1 MRKKNGAR
9 GIRFPDFRLYYKA
22 TVIKTQ
28 NCVICEDWVDLETVI
43 QDEVSQ
49 KDKNKQRMLIDICGI
64 QKNCTDGLIYKAE
77 IETQV
82 QRTDVQIPMGEGRWD
97 ELGDGD

>member
-1 MRKKNGAR
+1 MVTFTMLTFPILKHGILVWKHKRSQIAKANMRKKNGAR

-28 NCVICEDWVDLETVI
+28 NCVICEDWVDLEIVI

-64 QKNCTDGLIYKAE
+64 
-77 IETQV
+77 
-82 QRTDVQIPMGEGRWD
+82 
-97 ELGDGD
+97 